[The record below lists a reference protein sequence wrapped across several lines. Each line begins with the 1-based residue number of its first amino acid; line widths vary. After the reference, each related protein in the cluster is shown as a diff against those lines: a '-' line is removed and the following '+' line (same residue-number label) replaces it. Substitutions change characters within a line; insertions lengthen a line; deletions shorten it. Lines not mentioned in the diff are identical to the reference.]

1 MDVARKAVVPAV
13 PAVHVLL
20 DAHAQQVA
28 EGARAAHARQDVPLD
43 AAGALDSLAAVK
55 EAPGPTTSVLTS

>member
-28 EGARAAHARQDVPLD
+28 EGARVVHARLDVPPD
-43 AAGALDSLAAVK
+43 AAAVLDSLAAVE